1 MSIDQ
6 SNTIHDKKLAH
17 DIAMV
22 LTSKLS
28 NSEPLPLDFVEWY
41 NGAVERLKEGEN
53 G

>member
-1 MSIDQ
+1 MIQ
-6 SNTIHDKKLAH
+6 TNQIEHDKKLAH

-28 NSEPLPLDFVEWY
+28 NSEPLPLDLVGWY
-41 NGAVERLKEGEN
+41 NVAIEKLKEGEK